1 MIAKCPCCSDSLL
14 RCIRKQGVY
23 WFCPYCRQEMPNLG
37 SLIDNKQEKEKLEL
51 LTNLTKNEKVASLV
65 EL

>member
-1 MIAKCPCCSDSLL
+1 LFTS
-14 RCIRKQGVY
+14 REG
-23 WFCPYCRQEMPNLG
+23 LG
-37 SLIDNKQEKEKLEL
+37 NWELGIGNWEGGNNKQEKEKLEL